1 MRRASGLSMREGRE
15 SDERKLRCDIIYIDN
30 SVEIWKII
38 L

>member
-1 MRRASGLSMREGRE
+1 MRRASGLSMQGGRE
-15 SDERKLRCDIIYIDN
+15 SDKQNMCCDIIDIDN

>member
-1 MRRASGLSMREGRE
+1 MKRVYGLSMQGGRE